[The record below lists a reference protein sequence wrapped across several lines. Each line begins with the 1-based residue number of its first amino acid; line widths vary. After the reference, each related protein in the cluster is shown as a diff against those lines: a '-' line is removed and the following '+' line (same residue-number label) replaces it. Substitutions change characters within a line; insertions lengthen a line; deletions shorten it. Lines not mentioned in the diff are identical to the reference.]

1 MMTGAKIFG
10 AALDALD
17 SPERLYLKLSYL
29 RSLER
34 ELINDRIQD
43 PYDAIRGFVTKGD
56 PVFEESAWFG
66 KIDIDTWLTP
76 RPNLSD
82 LEQITVE
89 NFGRFLSGNG
99 CLHQA
104 LRLRDYV
111 LKEILP
117 SRPVMIG
124 VDHSLTGGVILAL
137 KNLYENLNVVI
148 LDAHFD
154 GVAYQ
159 YRKLRG
165 DSREAQFHSANNQD
179 AGEELIKFYECG
191 NFLSWLLEEGILE
204 PGNLWVLGV
213 QDELGEAVKCGC
225 IKKKARS
232 LQTEEFRKWVR
243 EGVNLVTKSDLISN
257 TFPLD
262 LAGPVYLSVD
272 MDVGS
277 LASVY
282 SARFMNCI
290 GLGYEELVKAL
301 LNLSHVFDSCGVQL
315 VGLDIMEIDIHF
327 LESTEISSNS
337 DRCKDLAKEIL
348 KTFRPYLEEEAEMV
362 CVRDYWERTG

>member
-1 MMTGAKIFG
+1 MSGAKIFG

-34 ELINDRIQD
+34 GLINDRIQD
-43 PYDAIRGFVTKGD
+43 PYDAIWGFVTKGD

-82 LEQITVE
+82 LEQITDE

-137 KNLYENLNVVI
+137 KQLYENLNVVI

-154 GVAYQ
+154 AVAYQ
-159 YRKLRG
+159 GRKLRG
-165 DSREAQFHSANNQD
+165 DPRKSQCQLENSPD
-179 AGEELIKFYECG
+179 AGEELMTFYECG
-191 NFLSWLLEEGILE
+191 NFLSCLLKQGILD
-204 PGNLWVLGV
+204 PGSLWVVGV
-213 QDELGEAVKCGC
+213 QDELVESLKHGGNEKN
-225 IKKKARS
+225 ARS
-232 LQTEEFRKWVR
+232 LQAGEFRKWVR
-243 EGVNLVTKSDLISN
+243 EGVNLVAKSDLISN
-257 TFPLD
+257 TFSLD

-290 GLGYEELVKAL
+290 GLGYDEFVNAL
-301 LNLSHVFDSCGVQL
+301 LNLSHIFNSCGVQI

-327 LESTEISSNS
+327 LEATEISSNS

-348 KTFRPYLEEEAEMV
+348 KTFRPHLEEEAEMV
-362 CVRDYWERTG
+362 CV